1 MKSGAFAPNRKLVAA
16 GPVVL
21 LGPPGAGKG
30 TQAKRLMTHYAVPQ
44 VSTGDILRDHVV
56 RGTQLGEKAR
66 ETMERGSLVED
77 TLVCDMVAERLSRP
91 DCLRGFILDG
101 FPRTVFQAQWLDR
114 YLQTRLFETNGLRR
128 VPLVVIS
135 IEVGYNELLRRLAGR
150 RCCPTCG
157 RIYNV
162 YFQPPREA
170 ERCDLDGAGL
180 VVRRDDRE
188 EVISERLKAYKRQT
202 LPLVEYYRAQGRL
215 HEVDGTQ
222 PMETVMDK
230 AMSIIE
236 NGNRL

>member
-1 MKSGAFAPNRKLVAA
+1 MEPGALGARPKVVAA

-30 TQAKRLMTHYAVPQ
+30 TQAKRLMARYAVPQ
-44 VSTGDILRDHVV
+44 VSTGDILRDHVM
-56 RGTQLGEKAR
+56 RRTQLGEMAR
-66 ETMERGSLVED
+66 EKMDRGELVED
-77 TLVCDMVAERLSRP
+77 SLVCDMVAERLSRP
-91 DCLRGFILDG
+91 DCIRGFILDG
-101 FPRTVFQAQWLDR
+101 FPRTVAQAEWLDR

-128 VPLVVIS
+128 IPLVVIS
-135 IEVGYNELLRRLAGR
+135 IQVGYNELLRRLAGR

-157 RIYNV
+157 RIYNI

-170 ERCDLDGAGL
+170 DRCDTDGTPL
-180 VVRRDDRE
+180 VTRSDDRE
-188 EVISERLKAYKRQT
+188 EVISERLKAYERQT

-215 HEVDGTQ
+215 HEIDGTR
-222 PMETVMDK
+222 PMEVVMHE

>member
-1 MKSGAFAPNRKLVAA
+1 MKPSAFAANSRLAAA
-16 GPVVL
+16 GPIIL

-30 TQAKRLMTHYAVPQ
+30 TQSKRLMARYGVPQ

-66 ETMERGSLVED
+66 ATMERGQLVED

-101 FPRTVFQAQWLDR
+101 FPRTVAQAEWLDR
-114 YLQTRLFETNGLRR
+114 YLQTRLFETNGLRQ

-135 IEVGYNELLRRLAGR
+135 IRVGYNELLRRLAGR

-157 RIYNV
+157 RIYNI
-162 YFQPPREA
+162 YSQPTREPG
-170 ERCDLDGAGL
+170 RCDVDGTEL
-180 VVRRDDRE
+180 VTRRDDRE
-188 EVISERLKAYKRQT
+188 EVISERLKAYERQT

-215 HEVDGTQ
+215 HEIDGAR
-222 PMETVMDK
+222 PMETVMEETQ
-230 AMSIIE
+230 SIIE
-236 NGNRL
+236 NG

>member
-1 MKSGAFAPNRKLVAA
+1 MKSGALAANRKLVAA

-30 TQAKRLMTHYAVPQ
+30 TQAKRLMARYAVPQ

-77 TLVCDMVAERLSRP
+77 TLVCDMVAERLNRP

-114 YLQTRLFETNGLRR
+114 YLQTRLFASNGLRP
-128 VPLVVIS
+128 VQLVVIS

-170 ERCDLDGAGL
+170 ERCDLDGTGL
-180 VVRRDDRE
+180 VIRRDDRE
-188 EVISERLKAYKRQT
+188 EVISERLKAYERQT
-202 LPLVEYYRAQGRL
+202 LPLVEYYRQQGRL
-215 HEVDGTQ
+215 HEVDGTR
-222 PMETVMDK
+222 PMETVMDQ

>member
-1 MKSGAFAPNRKLVAA
+1 MKSGAFATNAKLVAA

-30 TQAKRLMTHYAVPQ
+30 TQAKRLMARYVVPQ
-44 VSTGDILRDHVV
+44 VSTGDILRDHVL

-66 ETMERGSLVED
+66 EVMERGSLVED
-77 TLVCDMVAERLSRP
+77 SLVCDMVAERLNRP

-101 FPRTVFQAQWLDR
+101 FPRTVGQAQWLDR
-114 YLQTRLFETNGLRR
+114 YLQTRLFETNGLRP

-157 RIYNV
+157 RIYNMN
-162 YFQPPREA
+162 FQPPREN
-170 ERCDLDGAGL
+170 ERCDLDGSKL
-180 VVRRDDRE
+180 VIRRDDRE
-188 EVISERLKAYKRQT
+188 EVISERLKAYERQT

-222 PMETVMDK
+222 PMEAVMDK